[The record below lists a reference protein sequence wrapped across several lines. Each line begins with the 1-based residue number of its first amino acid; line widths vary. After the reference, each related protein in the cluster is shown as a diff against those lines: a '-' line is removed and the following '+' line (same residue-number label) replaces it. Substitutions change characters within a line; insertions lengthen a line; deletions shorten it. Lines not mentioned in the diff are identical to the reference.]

1 MGKKWKKKAPVLPR
15 LVAVSALLCLA
26 VVYFRRPAS
35 EAALVKGFYRH
46 LPDFLEL
53 RSMVT
58 TNAPIETSTPTAAR
72 ADAPLWSIAHYH
84 RYRALLH
91 HAGVIGVLQEDQQ
104 LILQL
109 ENPPNAKKGERIGVT
124 WSESQPDCLVASF
137 KEFHRKDSQLIHAY
151 RPLTNDWY
159 LWVAK

>member
-1 MGKKWKKKAPVLPR
+1 VGKKWKKKAPILPR
-15 LVAVSALLCLA
+15 LLAVSALLCLI

-35 EAALVKGFYRH
+35 ETALVQAFYRH

-53 RSMVT
+53 RSMVA
-58 TNAPIETSTPTAAR
+58 TNAPIEPATPIATS
-72 ADAPLWSIAHYH
+72 ADTPLWSIAHYH
-84 RYRALLH
+84 RYCALLH
-91 HAGVIGVLQEDQQ
+91 RAGVIGVFQEGQQ

-124 WSESQPDCLVASF
+124 WSESQPDCLVANF
-137 KEFHRKDSQLIHAY
+137 KEFHKKDSQLSYAF